1 MKQQYLYLVYA
12 VNRHSGNTA
21 IKLGFTTNPSKRLAT
36 LRQRNK
42 HWEYSDM
49 AVFKHP
55 TKSYVKIDEQRIH
68 EHFKRER
75 ISSSYSFSESPTE
88 HYNSYMDND
97 IYNTLLKLGYVWVN
111 QPVPQQVPQ
120 SAMFEWC

>member
-12 VNRHSGNTA
+12 VNRHTGNNA
-21 IKLGFTTNPSKRLAT
+21 IKLGFTTNPSQRLQQ
-36 LRQRNK
+36 LCKRNK
-42 HWEYSDM
+42 HWQYSAM

-55 TKSYVKIDEQRIH
+55 TKNYVKDDEQRIH
-68 EHFKRER
+68 EHFKRDR

-88 HYNSYMDND
+88 HYNSYIDVD
-97 IYNTLLKLGYVWVN
+97 IFNTLIKLGYEWVN
-111 QPVPQQVPQ
+111 APIQQQVPQ